1 MLLLGVSLI
10 GLLQFGCGTAVRENA
25 LLEQARAAFTAAQ
38 SDSDVQ
44 RNAPLELQKA
54 KTDLDEAEKLL
65 KRGADASE
73 VEHFAYLSKQRTA
86 IARETANVKMA
97 EQAVE
102 AASAERNTVLLEAR
116 TLEADQA
123 VQLAEVQQKEAAMS
137 EQRALAQQK
146 QAEAARLRAG
156 AMTAEAEKSKAEAM
170 VAEERA
176 KKLEEQIANLQASKS
191 ERGLVITLGDVLFDT
206 NKSELRSGAQ
216 YTIDKLAAFLAEYS
230 TRKALI
236 EGFTDSTGST
246 EYNLSLSERR
256 AEAVRN
262 ALASRGIDYNRLMT
276 RGYGVAFP
284 VASNETAEGRQ
295 RNRRVEVIISDEEGL
310 ILDRKY

>member
-1 MLLLGVSLI
+1 MKSFSSPLILLLGVSII
-10 GLLQFGCGTAVRENA
+10 GMMQFGCGPAVQENA
-25 LLEQARAAFTAAQ
+25 LLDQARVAFTAAQ

-44 RNAPLELQKA
+44 KNAPLELQKA

-146 QAEAARLRAG
+146 QAEAARLQAG
-156 AMTAEAEKSKAEAM
+156 WVKDLIKPA
-170 VAEERA
+170 VG
-176 KKLEEQIANLQASKS
+176 
-191 ERGLVITLGDVLFDT
+191 GLH
-206 NKSELRSGAQ
+206 
-216 YTIDKLAAFLAEYS
+216 
-230 TRKALI
+230 
-236 EGFTDSTGST
+236 
-246 EYNLSLSERR
+246 
-256 AEAVRN
+256 
-262 ALASRGIDYNRLMT
+262 
-276 RGYGVAFP
+276 
-284 VASNETAEGRQ
+284 
-295 RNRRVEVIISDEEGL
+295 
-310 ILDRKY
+310 